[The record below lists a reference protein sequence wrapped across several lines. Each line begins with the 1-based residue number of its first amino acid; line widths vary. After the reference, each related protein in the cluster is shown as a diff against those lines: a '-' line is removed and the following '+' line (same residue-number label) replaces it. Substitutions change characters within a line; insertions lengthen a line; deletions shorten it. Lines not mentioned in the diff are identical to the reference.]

1 MLTDC
6 SVDWR
11 PPEGLQPFHHAEG
24 SDSRSVKEDDHMA
37 GVIVTAKR
45 RVGRVIVAAMR
56 RVIVAAARRVIVAA
70 TQRVIVATTGRIIVA
85 AVIPYTNPTT
95 QTANILQ

>member
-37 GVIVTAKR
+37 G
-45 RVGRVIVAAMR
+45 VIVAAMR